1 LISQSPMTVVPGVVV
16 PAPVSVPAEEGVQRS
31 HIHVRVPKE
40 ACDVPIISGLVSGY
54 GLVVNVRGGLLS
66 PSREG
71 DGWFDLEVQGTPTQI
86 QNGLAYLRQ
95 QGLQVWQEEAQG
107 DWSI

>member
-1 LISQSPMTVVPGVVV
+1 
-16 PAPVSVPAEEGVQRS
+16 
-31 HIHVRVPKE
+31 
-40 ACDVPIISGLVSGY
+40 
-54 GLVVNVRGGLLS
+54 
-66 PSREG
+66 
-71 DGWFDLEVQGTPTQI
+71 VQGTPTQI